1 MQETS
6 SMLNLVVQYGYVTL
20 FIVVVIENLEFFGSF
35 PISVIAAAMGAVAAE
50 GVFNIWISIALL
62 TVASV
67 LGDVL
72 GYWVGRKFGR
82 PVLLRWGGRM
92 IKNGRLEKAEALVD
106 KYGSWSVFVTRA
118 IFASFQ
124 AIINIIAG
132 VTRMSFFKFFIACLS
147 GEFIWSITYF
157 FLGYYFW
164 SQVSGALQKISSFG
178 VFGVILSILVAIVL
192 YLLYRYR
199 ARIFKQKNNGNIN

>member
-1 MQETS
+1 
-6 SMLNLVVQYGYVTL
+6 MLNLVVQYGYVTL

-35 PISVIAAAMGAVAAE
+35 PTSVIAAAMGAVAAE

-92 IKNGRLEKAEALVD
+92 IKNGRLEKAEAIVD
-106 KYGSWSVFVTRA
+106 KYGPWGVFVTRA